1 MTNEELVRRYRNNPD
16 DTEAMEQLYLQ
27 NRGLLR
33 KLAVESARA
42 FHTDNPD
49 HLEDLISEGTLALWE
64 VIVGNAYDPAKGKL
78 TTYAYPFIQGAMH
91 RWLEQNIGVL
101 SLSKQQM
108 KKIRRAQQLYHDAGF
123 DEKAIACAMNISE
136 AEAAQLLSYN
146 THAISLD
153 SHEEPAIAEIPL
165 PVVESVEY
173 TVMNKIW
180 LSLLPEIFAQLKAR
194 DKYILGHFYGV
205 FGYEKKP
212 PDRLALELELT
223 IDGVYKAKENALRAL
238 KALYYGSPL
247 HIWRKAY
254 MDTKKAAREAG

>member
-27 NRGLLR
+27 NKGLLR
-33 KLAVESARA
+33 KLAAESARA
-42 FHTDNPD
+42 FHTDDPD
-49 HLEDLISEGTLALWE
+49 HLEDLVSEGTLALWE
-64 VIVGNAYDPAKGKL
+64 VIVDNAYDPAKGKL
-78 TTYAYPFIQGAMH
+78 TTYAYPFIRGAMH

-108 KKIRRAQQLYHDAGF
+108 QKIRRAQQLYHDSGF

-136 AEAAQLLSYN
+136 SEAAQLLNYN

-153 SHEEPAIAEIPL
+153 SHEEPAIAEIQL
-165 PVVESVEY
+165 PAVESVEY

-205 FGYEKKP
+205 FGYEKKL

-247 HIWRKAY
+247 HIWHKAY